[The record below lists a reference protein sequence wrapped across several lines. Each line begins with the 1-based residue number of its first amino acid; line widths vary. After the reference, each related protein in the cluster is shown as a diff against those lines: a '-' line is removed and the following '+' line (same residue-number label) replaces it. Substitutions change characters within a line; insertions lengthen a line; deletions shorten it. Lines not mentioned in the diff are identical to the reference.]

1 LLEFIEDFSWKIQKH
16 LCNALEL
23 DDMHASL
30 RCLKCSSP
38 SSMFHRL
45 RVPLIAIQ
53 NFLNYQIHKLFR
65 VYRMSILQSNISVVP
80 IIGYPRWLLLLLFIK
95 PNYAPKCGISCF
107 IMKEFNKSFTY
118 WILSRTVIRSVVC
131 IPPTIIK
138 IFSSI
143 DLILDCQSSMKLPS
157 VETYSSS
164 ICYYQPS

>member
-1 LLEFIEDFSWKIQKH
+1 MLEFIEDFSWKIQKH

-80 IIGYPRWLLLLLFIK
+80 IIGYPWWLLLLLFIK

-107 IMKEFNKSFTY
+107 IMKEFNKSFTS
-118 WILSRTVIRSVVC
+118 WIISKTAIWLALC
-131 IPPTIIK
+131 ILPTIIK
-138 IFSSI
+138 RFYGVG
-143 DLILDCQSSMKLPS
+143 LILDC
-157 VETYSSS
+157 
-164 ICYYQPS
+164 

>member
-80 IIGYPRWLLLLLFIK
+80 IIGYPWWLLLLLFIK
-95 PNYAPKCGISCF
+95 PNYAPKCGINCF
-107 IMKEFNKSFTY
+107 IMKEFNKSFTS
-118 WILSRTVIRSVVC
+118 WIISKTAIWLALC
-131 IPPTIIK
+131 ILPTIIK
-138 IFSSI
+138 RFYGVG
-143 DLILDCQSSMKLPS
+143 LILDC
-157 VETYSSS
+157 
-164 ICYYQPS
+164 

>member
-23 DDMHASL
+23 DDMHVSL

-107 IMKEFNKSFTY
+107 IMKEFNKSFTS
-118 WILSRTVIRSVVC
+118 WIISKTAIWLALC
-131 IPPTIIK
+131 ILPTIIK
-138 IFSSI
+138 RFYGVG
-143 DLILDCQSSMKLPS
+143 LILDC
-157 VETYSSS
+157 
-164 ICYYQPS
+164 

>member
-80 IIGYPRWLLLLLFIK
+80 IIGYPWWLLLLLFIK

-107 IMKEFNKSFTY
+107 IMKEFNKSFTS
-118 WILSRTVIRSVVC
+118 WIISKTAIWLALC
-131 IPPTIIK
+131 ILPTIIK
-138 IFSSI
+138 RFYGVG
-143 DLILDCQSSMKLPS
+143 LILDC
-157 VETYSSS
+157 
-164 ICYYQPS
+164 